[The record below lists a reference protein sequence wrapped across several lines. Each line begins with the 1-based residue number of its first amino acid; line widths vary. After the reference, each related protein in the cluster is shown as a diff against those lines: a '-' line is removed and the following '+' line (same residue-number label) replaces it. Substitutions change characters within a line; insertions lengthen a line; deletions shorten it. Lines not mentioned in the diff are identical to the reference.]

1 MYRRPPKKHPP
12 LVPRPSPDPYIWP
25 HPSAMSRAM
34 LQLNYK
40 PPEMLDETGAV
51 R

>member
-1 MYRRPPKKHPP
+1 MTLPVSGRLLVPP
-12 LVPRPSPDPYIWP
+12 LLYTYHIWI
-25 HPSAMSRAM
+25 SCFVMLRAM